1 MVGLVGP
8 RPGAAMVRAR
18 VASAEFATITN
29 FLTEDSAPVTMKP
42 PTMKLTRRRL
52 WAILRGNSAATVADR
67 KVPLNWGA
75 ARPFL
80 VESLVAPRLSS
91 PSGPRWYDLVDK
103 I

>member
-42 PTMKLTRRRL
+42 PTMKLTRRRF
-52 WAILRGNSAATVADR
+52 WAILRGNSAATFADR
-67 KVPLNWGA
+67 KIPLNWGVIC
-75 ARPFL
+75 L
-80 VESLVAPRLSS
+80 SLVGSPVAPPLAATAQ
-91 PSGPRWYDLVDK
+91 
-103 I
+103 

>member
-42 PTMKLTRRRL
+42 PTMKLTRRRF
-52 WAILRGNSAATVADR
+52 WAILCGNSAATVADR
-67 KVPLNWGA
+67 KIPLNWGVTC
-75 ARPFL
+75 PFL
-80 VESLVAPRLSS
+80 VEPVVAPL
-91 PSGPRWYDLVDK
+91 LTATAQ
-103 I
+103 